1 MTSRTAHSTSP
12 TPARRLLAD
21 ELSGFAGARVLRGTD
36 EPLGATVNLDIAGSE
51 LHFYWGHAHELGTAA
66 YWMEQTRLRE
76 TPRSYALGDTLA
88 EEIAACLLG
97 GHGVPADIG
106 LAAYHALRD
115 EGLLESPA
123 RSAQEYEARL
133 GVPLSVPGRQ
143 HRVRY
148 RFARQRAERLA
159 GSLAI
164 VDASTPPEDA
174 LALRDWLV
182 GLPGV
187 GPKTASWIVR
197 NRYASD
203 EVAIIDV
210 HVHRAGVAAGF
221 FSRSWRLPRDYL
233 IFEAAFCAVARLA
246 SVSAAALD
254 ACMWDQMQQI
264 GRARKLLL
272 GEQ

>member
-1 MTSRTAHSTSP
+1 MTSRTVHSTP
-12 TPARRLLAD
+12 HLPARSLLTE
-21 ELSGFAGARVLRGTD
+21 ELSGFANARVLRAD
-36 EPLGATVNLDIAGSE
+36 EPLGDIVDLDVAGSE
-51 LHFYWGHAHELGTAA
+51 LRFYWGHAHELGTAA

-76 TPRSYALGDTLA
+76 TPRSYALGETLA
-88 EEIAACLLG
+88 QEVAACLLG

-106 LAAYHALRD
+106 LAAYHALRK
-115 EGLLESPA
+115 EGLLEPPA

-133 GVPLSVPGRQ
+133 GVPLRVSGRA
-143 HRVRY
+143 RPVRY

-164 VDASTPPEDA
+164 LDRSRPPEDA
-174 LALRDWLV
+174 LALRDWLI

-197 NRYASD
+197 NRFASE

-221 FSRSWRLPRDYL
+221 FSPTWRLPRDYA
-233 IFEAAFCAVARLA
+233 IFERAFCTVARRA
-246 SVSAAALD
+246 GVSAAALD
-254 ACMWDQMQQI
+254 ACMWDQMQQL
-264 GRARKLLL
+264 GHARKLLI
-272 GEQ
+272 GEP